1 LQAPHDKIPSELPM
15 AFSLG
20 YLLQQANIGQSRSSV
35 LNPLQWMLVILVFGV
50 GICLLA
56 HSPSWL
62 VVLFAIMLGLVLS
75 LFLGAYIYFARTNP
89 DALRSEQFSL
99 SKLAIE
105 KGMVGDTLS
114 GLQPAHLEAVL
125 STSIDT
131 VAVNPTP
138 SLPSAK

>member
-1 LQAPHDKIPSELPM
+1 M

-50 GICLLA
+50 AVCLLA

-62 VVLFAIMLGLVLS
+62 VVLFAVMLCLVLI
-75 LFLGAYIYFARTNP
+75 LFLCAYVYFASTNP

-105 KGMVGDTLS
+105 KGMVGDSLS
-114 GLQPAHLEAVL
+114 GLQRAHIEAVL
-125 STSIDT
+125 STNVNT
-131 VAVNPTP
+131 VPVNPTP
-138 SLPSAK
+138 TLPGAR